1 MPDTLLPGDL
11 LINEVL
17 FAPKTGCVDYLELYN
32 NSNKIID
39 LKSILIGEGLIN
51 STLISDTVEVTN
63 EGYIMFPGQYALLTS
78 NPDAV
83 KSCYTTKHPEWF
95 FEMKKLPTMNT
106 SEDVV
111 VLCNRNGGL
120 IDKFEYSD
128 AMHFDLLNDFKGVS
142 LERIDFNRPT
152 LDKTNW
158 NSAAA
163 NVSFG
168 TPGYQNSQFM
178 QTKGEGTFSVV
189 PEIFSP
195 DNDGYNDVLTFN
207 YELNEPGLAG
217 NLSIY
222 NASGQLVRYLV
233 RNENLATKGSYSWN
247 GLTDQNEKAPIGI
260 YVIYFETFN
269 KNGDVQKHKFSCVL
283 AGKL

>member
-1 MPDTLLPGDL
+1 
-11 LINEVL
+11 
-17 FAPKTGCVDYLELYN
+17 
-32 NSNKIID
+32 
-39 LKSILIGEGLIN
+39 
-51 STLISDTVEVTN
+51 
-63 EGYIMFPGQYALLTS
+63 
-78 NPDAV
+78 
-83 KSCYTTKHPEWF
+83 
-95 FEMKKLPTMNT
+95 MNT

-111 VLCNRNGGL
+111 VLCNKKGVL

-163 NVSFG
+163 NVGFG